1 MGSNWPVETCLEILF
16 PLATGASVPY
26 YFHHTPVTRR
36 DLSVEQ
42 VQKELGS
49 VLSNSTLI
57 FGPSSSQYPNA
68 TDRYSTYAVPDI
80 QIIVRPGK
88 ESDVSSIVQYANQNS
103 IDFLAVNRGHDLN
116 AWAGTLSGMQ
126 IDMTALTNVTIQPD
140 GQTALLQGGTYDG
153 EVTKYLYDNGYVAT
167 TGACDCVGLLG
178 AGLGGGHGR
187 WEGFYGLVSDN
198 FVSFNLVL
206 ANGTEIKVNNE
217 SHNDL
222 FWAMKGAGH
231 NLGIVTSFELKIHPN
246 PVESWYYKFYR
257 FSGDK
262 LEIVFKE
269 LNKLHNNGTIPV
281 EMASNYGGFWWDT
294 TVSDTEASIYW
305 VFAYAGPAADAE
317 ELLQP
322 FNDIGFAS
330 AENGT
335 LPYPNI
341 SDVSGTGLDG
351 PLCAHNQSHIVATA
365 GLQVYNITAERQ
377 ILDLFNAK
385 VAQYPGLKGGHVVHE
400 GYSIKAVRDVDPA
413 STAFPLRDDYL
424 LMFFDTTIAEGSNLT
439 EPTKKWAAE
448 VRDLWNAGQPGRKP
462 STYVNY
468 GLGDE
473 SLESTYGYEAWRL
486 EKLRSLKSQYDPDN
500 RFRFYM
506 PIVPNGM
513 SPRV

>member
-1 MGSNWPVETCLEILF
+1 MIFFFPIVALCLELF

-153 EVTKYLYDNGYVAT
+153 EVTKYLYDNGYVAS
-167 TGACDCVGLLG
+167 LLG

-206 ANGTEIKVNNE
+206 ANGTEIKVNKE

-231 NLGIVTSFELKIHPN
+231 NFGIVTSFELKIHPN

-262 LEIVFKE
+262 LEIIFEE

-330 AENGT
+330 AENGS

-341 SDVSGTGLDG
+341 SD
-351 PLCAHNQSHIVATA
+351 
-365 GLQVYNITAERQ
+365 VYNITAERQ

-424 LMFFDTTIAEGSNLT
+424 LMYIHPHSDLFKHTLFFDTTIAEGSNLT